1 MYKNVMDAIEKRI
14 QPTTKNDL
22 GVDYISRQ
30 DVLSEIIRFSTEE
43 GSSVECQQLYC
54 DVNNMPSVTPQ
65 EPRWIPT
72 SERLPKEDG
81 EYYATIYDTDEN
93 YQYMDIAELE
103 DGIWQYKDYIK
114 VLAWQP
120 LPKAYREVEE

>member
-1 MYKNVMDAIEKRI
+1 MTREEALRRVEGYLHADGYSD
-14 QPTTKNDL
+14 TK
-22 GVDYISRQ
+22 
-30 DVLSEIIRFSTEE
+30 EIIKA
-43 GSSVECQQLYC
+43 LK
-54 DVNNMPSVTPQ
+54 Q

-120 LPKAYREVEE
+120 LPKAYERVEE